1 MRVKIYDN
9 KSKQFIW
16 VKVSKAVKDQII
28 KDNKEE
34 QSIREQKKHE
44 VSLDKLIAKGVQF
57 ADHFD
62 IEKEVAKRER
72 ERKIINSNDYKK
84 FRGGLQESIKRNLYK
99 MSDMEKKAMFLRFF
113 KDMSI
118 SAIAEELGITRGSAQ
133 SYLQR
138 GCKKIKKYLEA
149 DLENQRKI
157 TSKKRKV

>member
-1 MRVKIYDN
+1 MRVKIYDS

-44 VSLDKLIAKGVQF
+44 VSLDKLIARGVQF
-57 ADHFD
+57 ADPFD

-113 KDMSI
+113 KNMSVY
-118 SAIAEELGITRGSAQ
+118 AIAETLNCSRASARTHIE
-133 SYLQR
+133 R
-138 GCKKIKKYLEA
+138 GCKKIKSFLDA
-149 DLENQRKI
+149 DLENQRNT
-157 TSKKRKV
+157 TSKKRKS